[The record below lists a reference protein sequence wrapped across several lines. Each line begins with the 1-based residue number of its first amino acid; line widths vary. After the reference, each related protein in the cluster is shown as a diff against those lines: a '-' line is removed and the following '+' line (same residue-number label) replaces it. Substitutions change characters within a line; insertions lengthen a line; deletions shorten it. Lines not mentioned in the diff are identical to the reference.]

1 MAMKEQQRQLHRSAN
16 GKIVDM
22 NKLAMQN
29 ETTVAVGNI
38 RVNARGDLLGP
49 GGTIIKTHEE
59 VVGETKQGVPDTVK
73 VRKDVSNMDPE
84 GNE

>member
-1 MAMKEQQRQLHRSAN
+1 
-16 GKIVDM
+16 M

-49 GGTIIKTHEE
+49 GGTIIKTREQ
-59 VVGETKQGVPDTVK
+59 VVNETTQGVPDTVK